1 MFDLAELGEPKNAQD
16 PTFTFLVTLL
26 FSKFD
31 GTRKDNLGRF
41 PSVMSK
47 KIWIIEQFIDDFKLH
62 IGEDMFPSSRL
73 IFPSKSRRKFFIR
86 DVTLARIIIKV
97 FNIPK
102 NSPDYLELYHWKHNY
117 HEKKQYRRDQRQV
130 RNLPSIIARII
141 SNRRLTVVNDDNT
154 SDGVKPLLYP
164 KQRESEYTVTQI
176 NQLLDNLET
185 CSGQTEQIEILKPYL
200 YEMSIEEIR
209 WLLTIILRQ
218 PILHHF
224 ITAFFNKWHPQAMLL
239 FRICNDL
246 KITFHTLYN
255 SSVTL
260 STEDLLLHPMY
271 PFLPQLSHKLTVNY
285 NALCIKMHK
294 NYDMPP
300 KLQNIF
306 DQQGVKEKFYIE
318 EKMDGDRMLLHYKN
332 GQFKF
337 YLRRL
342 KDYTLLYGE
351 NYEIG
356 SLTKNLVG
364 FVKPNVDS
372 IVLDGEMVAWDY
384 KREIILPFGTL
395 KSAAIQEAV
404 KQFTTTDQY
413 DQQSSYPFFLAFD
426 ILHINGHD
434 LCSSPLFYRR
444 YLLNNLIVPKP
455 HRLEILPAHLGGTPD
470 DIRQAIREV
479 ISKQGEGVMIKHVQL
494 KYHIETRSDNWI
506 KVKPEYLEQ
515 FGENLDLVVIGK
527 EPQIKPTY
535 ACGLLDTETGI
546 FKSFCSV
553 ANGFTDK
560 EFSLIDQL
568 THGKWH
574 KFNKDPPPNDVLE
587 FGTRKPN
594 FWINPK
600 ESIVLEIKARSI
612 NLSPTSLY
620 AVGTTLHNLWC
631 RSIREDKSID
641 DCITLQDYL
650 EVKEHYSKVFS
661 KAQTVNR
668 KRRGLGEQLSFEESR
683 ERRRKI
689 NVESKLFSK
698 FCFIVLSDKFDEITG
713 ERTSVG
719 SLCDLIKRFGGLLVQ
734 LPPTPTKLLERHQQL
749 IVITERLTPNGS
761 IYVNS
766 GIDLILPKWIF
777 ECIYRDSIIPL
788 EDEFIF
794 QSCNN
799 HDFSD
804 KTDLWGDSWIVPSNI
819 EMLEVPKM
827 ELAVEETETKEFIND
842 LAIQE
847 SDQPMAFLFQ
857 GIKFLILA
865 NDEYGFLEDRV
876 KRFGGNIV
884 DNWPSASYII
894 SDVRPLEVLG
904 EVAHN
909 LQWTENDLTF
919 IPNTVTPAFV
929 DECIKY
935 NYLADATDFK
945 PVEAR

>member
-1 MFDLAELGEPKNAQD
+1 MLDLTNLGNPQNVQE
-16 PTFTFLVTLL
+16 PTFSFLVNQL

-31 GTRKDNLGRF
+31 GTRKDNLDRF
-41 PSVMSK
+41 PNVMSK
-47 KIWIIEQFIDDFKLH
+47 KMWIIQQFVDDFKLH
-62 IGEDMFPSSRL
+62 IGEDMYPSSKL

-86 DVTLARIIIKV
+86 DVTMARIIIKI

-102 NSPDYLELYHWKHNY
+102 NSPDYLELYHWKHDF

-141 SNRRLTVVNDDNT
+141 SNRRVVIVEDKDR
-154 SDGVKPLLYP
+154 SLLYP
-164 KQRESEYTVTQI
+164 KQRDTEYTVAQI
-176 NQLLDNLET
+176 NELMDKLET
-185 CSGQTEQIEILKPYL
+185 SSGQAEQIELLHPYL
-200 YEMSIEEIR
+200 NLMPIEEIR
-209 WLLTIILRQ
+209 WLLTIILKQ

-224 ITAFFNKWHPQAMLL
+224 ITVFFERWHPQAMSL

-246 KITFHTLYN
+246 KITFHTLYDT
-255 SSVTL
+255 SAEL
-260 STEDLLLHPMY
+260 SKEDLLLHPMY
-271 PFLPQLSHKLTVNY
+271 PFLPQLSHKLTTNY
-285 NALCIKMHK
+285 ETLCTKMQK
-294 NYDMPP
+294 NFDMPP
-300 KLQNIF
+300 KLQSVF
-306 DQQGVKEKFYIE
+306 EEQMVKGKFYIE

-332 GQFKF
+332 AQFKF

-356 SLTKNLVG
+356 SLTKNLLG

-384 KREIILPFGTL
+384 KREVILPFGTL

-434 LCSSPLFYRR
+434 LCNSPLFYRR
-444 YLLNNLIVPKP
+444 YLLNNLIIPKP
-455 HRLEILPAHLGGTPD
+455 HRLEILPAHLGKSPE
-470 DIRQAIREV
+470 DIKQAIREV
-479 ISKQGEGVMIKHVQL
+479 ISKQGEGVMIKHIQL
-494 KYHIETRSDNWI
+494 KYHIETRSENWI

-553 ANGFTDK
+553 ANGFTEK
-560 EFSLIDQL
+560 EFGLIDRL

-574 KFNKDPPPNDVLE
+574 KFSDDPPPSDLVE

-600 ESIVLEIKARSI
+600 DSIVLEIKARSI
-612 NLSPTSLY
+612 NLTPTSLY

-631 RSIREDKSID
+631 RSIREDKTLD
-641 DCITLQDYL
+641 DCITLQDYR
-650 EVKEHYSKVFS
+650 EIKEHYSKDFA

-668 KRRGLGEQLSFEESR
+668 KRRRLGEQLSFEENR
-683 ERRRKI
+683 ERRKI
-689 NVESKLFSK
+689 NVESKLFSR
-698 FCFIVLSDKFDEITG
+698 FCFIILSDKLDEITG
-713 ERTSVG
+713 ERTSVAALG
-719 SLCDLIKRFGGLLVQ
+719 DLVKRFGGQLVQ
-734 LPPTPTKLLERHQQL
+734 LPPSPRVLQQREQQL

-766 GIDLILPKWIF
+766 GIDLVSPKWIF
-777 ECIYRDSIIPL
+777 ECIYREAIIPL
-788 EDEFIF
+788 EPVFIF
-794 QSCNN
+794 QSHNGY
-799 HDFSD
+799 DFTD
-804 KTDLWGDSWIVPSNI
+804 KTDIWGDSWIVPSDVDRLHIPHLGINYADEAREFI
-819 EMLEVPKM
+819 EDLEVEEM
-827 ELAVEETETKEFIND
+827 EQPIN
-842 LAIQE
+842 
-847 SDQPMAFLFQ
+847 FLFE
-857 GIKFLILA
+857 GIKFLLLVE
-865 NDEYGFLEDRV
+865 DEDGFLGDRIE
-876 KRFGGNIV
+876 RYGGKLTESCK
-884 DNWPSASYII
+884 SASYII
-894 SDVRPLEVLG
+894 SDTRPLKVLKELADG
-904 EVAHN
+904 LE
-909 LQWTENDLTF
+909 WTDKDIAY

-935 NYLADATDFK
+935 NYLADATDYR
-945 PVEAR
+945 PVAGE